1 MSKIINKMYGG
12 SVEVVFDPLKHN
24 YSRDGVTIKSVT
36 KVLDIISK
44 PWLVPWAAKITTER
58 MAELL
63 TPGVSYD
70 EIQLTEMLDTAKRAS
85 YSSKKSAGDI
95 GTLVHDQV
103 EQIIKG
109 NPVGELIHE
118 EANLAVKRF
127 VNWIEQNNVH
137 FVLSEQMVYS
147 QKYNFCGTLDFA
159 CVINNQ
165 LVLGDLK
172 TSNQID
178 KVNYGAQ
185 LAAYKL
191 AREEEYGEKFHRCV
205 LVRTGKK
212 EGEFELWEPTME
224 EMEKYKQIFLSALEL
239 SNNIDS
245 LNLK

>member
-1 MSKIINKMYGG
+1 MYGG
-12 SVEVVFDPLKHN
+12 DVEVIFDPLKHQYITN
-24 YSRDGVTIKSVT
+24 GQTIKSVT

-44 PWLVPWAAKITTER
+44 PWLVPWAAKITCEK

-63 TPGVSYD
+63 TPGISYD

-85 YSSKKSAGDI
+85 YSAKKSAGDI
-95 GTLVHDQV
+95 GTLVHNQI

-109 NPVGELIHE
+109 NPISKLVHE
-118 EANLAVKRF
+118 EANLAVGRF
-127 VNWIEQNNVH
+127 LDWVNKNNVH
-137 FVLSEQMVYS
+137 FVMSEQVVYS
-147 QKYNFCGTLDFA
+147 RKYNFCGTLDFA
-159 CVINNQ
+159 CVIDNK

-178 KVNYGAQ
+178 KINYGAQ
-185 LAAYKL
+185 LAAYRM
-191 AREEEYGEKFHRCV
+191 AREEEYGEKFHKCV

-212 EGEFELWEPTME
+212 EGEFELWEPSDV
-224 EMEKYKQIFLSALEL
+224 EMKKYKNIFLSALEL